1 MTIENKEA
9 FFIKI
14 KDLTDKITCFS
25 VLKHNWNNNG
35 AEPITEDVVIK
46 ATSVLS
52 FFHKYINTLEVFPT
66 ARNSIQFEY
75 ENEKYKQ
82 IELEVFSDHI
92 EYFVCDK
99 KDSFEVDSKLFYEEF
114 VKNCKSID
122 EEFVE
127 IVNRNFWDL
136 F

>member
-9 FFIKI
+9 KI
-14 KDLTDKITCFS
+14 KDLTDKIACFS
-25 VLKHNWNNNG
+25 VLEHNWNNNG
-35 AEPITEDVVIK
+35 AEPITEDVIIK
-46 ATSVLS
+46 ATSVLPL
-52 FFHKYINTLEVFPT
+52 FYKYINTLEVFPT

-99 KDSFEVDSKLFYEEF
+99 EDSFEVDGKLFYEEF

>member
-35 AEPITEDVVIK
+35 AEPITEDVIIK
-46 ATSVLS
+46 ATSVLPL
-52 FFHKYINTLEVFPT
+52 FYKYINTLEVFPT

-99 KDSFEVDSKLFYEEF
+99 EDSFEVDGKLFYEEF